1 MKRPLV
7 RLFQVERLFHSDFKV
22 KLLDKTLAG
31 NIICRDRRSTQR
43 NATPSTASS
52 KARSELSTDKNDA
65 SVPLMELKNVQADK
79 PKQDYKPA

>member
-7 RLFQVERLFHSDFKV
+7 RLFQVECHFKV
-22 KLLDKTLAG
+22 KWLDKTLAG

-65 SVPLMELKNVQADK
+65 SVMV
-79 PKQDYKPA
+79 KPASRRQIGHFSLYPMT